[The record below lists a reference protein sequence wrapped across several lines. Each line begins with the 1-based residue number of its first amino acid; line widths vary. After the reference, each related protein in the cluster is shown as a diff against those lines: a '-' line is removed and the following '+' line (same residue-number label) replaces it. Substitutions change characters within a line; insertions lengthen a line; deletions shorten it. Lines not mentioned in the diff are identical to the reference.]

1 MKKEKNCQKIN
12 GQKAKKEEVVYLE
25 KSKKLQMTLQNQLL
39 KQLSLIKASIIQKL
53 KLKKTKYLILTIIIS
68 I

>member
-25 KSKKLQMTLQNQLL
+25 KLKKLQMTLQNQLL
-39 KQLSLIKASIIQKL
+39 KQLSLIKASIMQKL